1 MALFYINREDHA
13 LLVPRRFGL
22 GWTLNFG
29 NPSAAML
36 LASVVALISLLII
49 RFRG

>member
-1 MALFYINREDHA
+1 MFYINREDHA

-29 NPSAAML
+29 NPSAAIL
-36 LASVVALISLLII
+36 LAGVVVLIGLLITL
-49 RFRG
+49 RFSG